1 MSEAT
6 APDPGIIEL
15 RDVRLS
21 LGDYEA
27 LRGVSA
33 VFPPGESTV
42 IMGPSG
48 CGKSTLLKVAAGI
61 IPPDSG
67 AVFFK
72 GRDIFTLSEK
82 GTREL
87 RKVNGFVFQDGALWE
102 NKTLFENLALPL
114 QVHHPEMS
122 GRDVTHRITRV
133 LERVGM
139 EESARQRPAE
149 MSGGE
154 KKVAS
159 FLRALVTEPSLVFLD
174 EPTLS
179 IDHHL
184 TEKVNQ
190 MIRELK
196 ARGATIIAVT
206 HDPQLTAT
214 LADRLLVMD
223 AGQVLALGRFDEV
236 RKSHLPRVRS
246 IISQVLGEI
255 ASYDTDLLELLDT
268 ERDGDEN

>member
-1 MSEAT
+1 MSEDT
-6 APDPGIIEL
+6 APAPGIIEL
-15 RDVRLS
+15 RDVRLN

-67 AVFFK
+67 KVLFK
-72 GRDIFTLSEK
+72 GRDLFTLSER
-82 GTREL
+82 GTREM

-114 QVHHPEMS
+114 EVHHPEMS
-122 GRDVTHRITRV
+122 ARDVAHRINRA
-133 LERVGM
+133 LERVGL
-139 EESARQRPAE
+139 EDSARQRPAE

-159 FLRALVTEPSLVFLD
+159 FLRALVTEPTLVFLD

-184 TEKVNQ
+184 TGKIGQ
-190 MIRELK
+190 MIRDLK

-206 HDPQLTAT
+206 HDPQLTST

-223 AGQVLALGRFDEV
+223 AGQILALGPFDDV
-236 RKSHLPRVRS
+236 RKSQLPRVRS

-255 ASYDTDLLELLDT
+255 ASYDTDLLQLLDT
-268 ERDGDEN
+268 ERDDE